1 MAKKSGAKQE
11 DASGRKLVASN
22 KKARHDYHIEDTFEA
37 GKGVRWT
44 FTWAP
49 ADPRKGDEFKVLLS
63 GDGVEPTPPEYTDAT
78 SKTLTVKRN
87 ATVCVQVALSR
98 EGGQTSALSKVEC
111 VTGR

>member
-1 MAKKSGAKQE
+1 
-11 DASGRKLVASN
+11 
-22 KKARHDYHIEDTFEA
+22 
-37 GKGVRWT
+37 
-44 FTWAP
+44 
-49 ADPRKGDEFKVLLS
+49 
-63 GDGVEPTPPEYTDAT
+63 VEPTPPEYTDAT